1 MNLGRST
8 RGATHFR
15 NDPNVSSRINME
27 TLIEPEIGS
36 MSMAQ
41 PQTRV
46 PVDFDLRVWGMS
58 ADGHAFSQHARAR
71 NISTGGALLSD
82 IERDLKIGDTI
93 GIQNGEKKAR
103 CRVVWSTNTLSA
115 DKVKVGVQL
124 LNQQECPWTTL
135 LGGAGESA
143 SVFPRNHRRW
153 DRHKINVLITL
164 HTDWSTIPIRVTA
177 SDISAS
183 GCYVETISP
192 FPISTAFSTDLA
204 FGVEKLTTR
213 TIVRS
218 CDPQVGMGIEFV
230 GLKQDEQQRFQN
242 YLRAMDPYACSI
254 EQSRILR

>member
-1 MNLGRST
+1 
-8 RGATHFR
+8 
-15 NDPNVSSRINME
+15 
-27 TLIEPEIGS
+27 
-36 MSMAQ
+36 MSMDQ

-58 ADGHAFSQHARAR
+58 ADGRVFSQHARAR

-93 GIQNGEKKAR
+93 GVQSGEKKAR
-103 CRVVWSTNTLSA
+103 CKVVWSRNTRTTE
-115 DKVKVGVQL
+115 KIKVGVQL
-124 LNQQECPWTTL
+124 LNEKECPWSALLPQTKGSTL
-135 LGGAGESA
+135 IAK
-143 SVFPRNHRRW
+143 HQRRW
-153 DRHKINVLITL
+153 DRHKIPVLITL
-164 HTDWSTIPIRVTA
+164 RTDWSNVPIRVTA

-192 FPISTAFSTDLA
+192 FPIGTAFSTDLT

-213 TIVRS
+213 TLVRT

-230 GLKQDEQQRFQN
+230 GLKQDEQQRFQE

>member
-1 MNLGRST
+1 
-8 RGATHFR
+8 
-15 NDPNVSSRINME
+15 
-27 TLIEPEIGS
+27 
-36 MSMAQ
+36 MSMDQ

-58 ADGHAFSQHARAR
+58 ADGRVFSQHARAR

-93 GIQNGEKKAR
+93 GVQSGEKKAR
-103 CRVVWSTNTLSA
+103 CKVVWSRNTRTTE
-115 DKVKVGVQL
+115 KIKVGVQL
-124 LNQQECPWTTL
+124 LNEKECPWSALLPQTKGSTL
-135 LGGAGESA
+135 IAK
-143 SVFPRNHRRW
+143 HQRRW
-153 DRHKINVLITL
+153 DRHKIPVLITL
-164 HTDWSTIPIRVTA
+164 RTDWSNVPIRVTA

-192 FPISTAFSTDLA
+192 FPIGTAFSTDLT

-213 TIVRS
+213 TLVRT

-230 GLKQDEQQRFQN
+230 GLKQDEQQRFQE
-242 YLRAMDPYACSI
+242 YMRAMDPYACSI

>member
-1 MNLGRST
+1 
-8 RGATHFR
+8 
-15 NDPNVSSRINME
+15 
-27 TLIEPEIGS
+27 
-36 MSMAQ
+36 MSMDQ

-58 ADGHAFSQHARAR
+58 ADGRVFSQHARAR

-82 IERDLKIGDTI
+82 IDRDLKIGDTI
-93 GIQNGEKKAR
+93 GVQSGEKKAR
-103 CRVVWSTNTLSA
+103 CKVVWSTNTRSTE
-115 DKVKVGVQL
+115 KIKVGVQL
-124 LNQQECPWTTL
+124 LNEKECPWSALLPQAKGSTL
-135 LGGAGESA
+135 VAK
-143 SVFPRNHRRW
+143 HQRRW
-153 DRHKINVLITL
+153 DRHKIPVLITL
-164 HTDWSTIPIRVTA
+164 RTDWSNVPIRVTA

-192 FPISTAFSTDLA
+192 FPIGTAFSTDLA

-213 TIVRS
+213 TLVRT

-230 GLKQDEQQRFQN
+230 GLKQDEQQRFQE